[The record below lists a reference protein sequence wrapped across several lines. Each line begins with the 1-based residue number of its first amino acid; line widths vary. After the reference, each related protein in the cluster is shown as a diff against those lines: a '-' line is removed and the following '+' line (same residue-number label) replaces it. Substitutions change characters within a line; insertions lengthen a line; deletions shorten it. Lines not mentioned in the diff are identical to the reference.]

1 MCGDISWDTKG
12 LPEDDFGLMINYLR
26 FGKEFIEYTNQYPDR
41 KSMMKLFKNGVPCLP
56 GEHIFLTAVS
66 HGLSACF
73 IGYLDTE
80 KAAEVLQLPEHI
92 ACLFLLP
99 VGYAD
104 EIPSDKELKRIEDI
118 SFYDKWDK

>member
-1 MCGDISWDTKG
+1 
-12 LPEDDFGLMINYLR
+12 MI
-26 FGKEFIEYTNQYPDR
+26 
-41 KSMMKLFKNGVPCLP
+41 KLFANGGPCLP
-56 GEHIFLTAVS
+56 GEHIFLTAVL

-80 KAAEVLQLPEHI
+80 KAAEILQLPAHI

-104 EIPSDKELKRIEDI
+104 EIPGNKELKSIKDI